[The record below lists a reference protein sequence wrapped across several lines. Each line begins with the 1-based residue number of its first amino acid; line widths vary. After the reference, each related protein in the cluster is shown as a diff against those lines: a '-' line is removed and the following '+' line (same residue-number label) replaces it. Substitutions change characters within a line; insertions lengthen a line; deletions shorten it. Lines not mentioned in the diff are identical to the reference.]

1 MPINKESFNEGAT
14 PHRKKLQVNVM
25 KILQKNPTV
34 AISSIEFERILN
46 ARRQAINQALR
57 ALEQKG
63 MVERAYIKDGPRN
76 VTYVTIRDEYVSV
89 DMTVML

>member
-1 MPINKESFNEGAT
+1 MPITKDSFAEGAT
-14 PHRKKLQVNVM
+14 PRRKKLQVNVM
-25 KILQKNPTV
+25 KVLQKNPQV

-63 MVERAYIKDGPRN
+63 MVERAYIKEGPRS
-76 VTYVTIRDEYVSV
+76 VTYVTIKEAWKLV
-89 DMTVML
+89 DIATIL